1 MMICNVFV
9 CNVWKHGGVFS
20 SIGDQIQCGE
30 TSVNDNYRLQ
40 LYSGEP
46 VPGLLPDIS
55 RTVPLTVLPQK
66 GPSEG
71 S

>member
-1 MMICNVFV
+1 MICNVFV

-20 SIGDQIQCGE
+20 SIGNQIQCGE

-46 VPGLLPDIS
+46 VPGLAGTFL
-55 RTVPLTVLPQK
+55 VLQTKVHPK
-66 GPSEG
+66 VRNHGEGPY
-71 S
+71 

>member
-46 VPGLLPDIS
+46 VPGLAGTFREPS
-55 RTVPLTVLPQK
+55 R
-66 GPSEG
+66 
-71 S
+71 